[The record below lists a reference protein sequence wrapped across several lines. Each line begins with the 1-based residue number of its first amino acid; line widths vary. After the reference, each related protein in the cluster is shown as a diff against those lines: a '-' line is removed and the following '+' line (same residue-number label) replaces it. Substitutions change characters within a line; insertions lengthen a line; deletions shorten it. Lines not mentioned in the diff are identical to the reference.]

1 MDSLQELSGQLLVQ
15 AHGSE
20 CLEAQ
25 ERVHVIGNRLQ
36 LLLKAVDTDLELLE
50 KELQTSGNRQ
60 VSLHAHSLLVH
71 VFNGRFSISLTDKKG
86 TLSIISD
93 SISKL
98 KLRSSPN
105 SQDASLWS
113 VTDDAETSGS
123 VSPVSDVSVS
133 TKQQSVMHLL
143 SLFFILFRA
152 CREGHY
158 PAKMRRLSLYR
169 GENFTTKIFLIDK
182 IPWDICSLP
191 LPPVKDVYLWL

>member
-71 VFNGRFSISLTDKKG
+71 LFNGRFSIPVFRFP
-86 TLSIISD
+86 TLSITSD

-133 TKQQSVMHLL
+133 TKRQSVMHLL
-143 SLFFILFRA
+143 SLFFYIIS
-152 CREGHY
+152 GM
-158 PAKMRRLSLYR
+158 P
-169 GENFTTKIFLIDK
+169 
-182 IPWDICSLP
+182 
-191 LPPVKDVYLWL
+191 